1 MGRTWRR
8 CDYPPPGLNFP
19 KAQDALNFV
28 TLQSVHGTEI
38 KLIAF
43 APRSFCR
50 TSLEGS
56 VCTLP
61 PAATETP
68 WDPAVTTQLA
78 SGTFTCG

>member
-8 CDYPPPGLNFP
+8 CDYPPPGLNFL

-68 WDPAVTTQLA
+68 WAPAVTTQLA